1 MPSGRVDKP
10 VIIDNQNGT
19 VSIQYEPREEGQHEL
34 HIKFNHEHVQGTFR
48 LRVHRGRVCARCL
61 LLRPIGLTPRRF
73 CGTADSQAVPS
84 SSTWTPSRVAT

>member
-34 HIKFNHEHVQGTFR
+34 HIKFNQEHIQGSWFMGPG
-48 LRVHRGRVCARCL
+48 GRR
-61 LLRPIGLTPRRF
+61 I
-73 CGTADSQAVPS
+73 
-84 SSTWTPSRVAT
+84 WTRT